1 VIEDFSRY
9 DLRDDEHVHSNQR
22 QARNLMIASGLEE
35 VRFVEDFVYPARSE
49 TKASANVKNR
59 GAYFFTVLR
68 DLLGMAED
76 EAGPRPPMQRRPPP
90 AAMSGR

>member
-9 DLRDDEHVHSNQR
+9 DLRDDEHVR
-22 QARNLMIASGLEE
+22 
-35 VRFVEDFVYPARSE
+35 E